1 MSKSSARS
9 LKEWEPISERIIMAR
24 FTSRCQDTTI
34 IQAYAPT
41 NDASEADKEMFY
53 EQLQATMAKRKKR
66 DITILM
72 GDMNAKVGSANSG
85 NEGVMGKHG
94 VGTMNHNGELF
105 VDFCS
110 VNDMVIGG
118 TLFPHKE
125 SHKVTWRSPDGS
137 WENQIDHIAISRRW
151 RGTLQ
156 DCRIKRSADVGSDH
170 HLLLATCRI
179 RLAACRKKI
188 QKSTKYNVER
198 LKNPETKQEFILTLA
213 NRFDALRYNSD
224 EEDDNEGE
232 DEIETEWSIIKEAYT
247 STCEEVLGKVKRERK
262 EWMSDD
268 TWEKVEERRKLK
280 ANIDNCRTRNQKAN
294 AMKQYNSADRK
305 VKKSCRRDK
314 RKWFSDK
321 AAEAEEA
328 ASKQDMRTLYK
339 ITKTLSGKRRQ
350 INKPVQGKD
359 GQLLATKEQQM
370 DRWREHFKEILNR
383 TPPPNPPEVD
393 PPTEVL
399 RIHTGPPTKT
409 EIRTAISSLKNG
421 KAAGADGIPPEAWKE
436 AGNLSVEVLYPLL
449 SRIWLEEKIP
459 SDWRKGNIVKLP
471 KKGDLTK
478 CENWRGIMLL
488 SVASKILCRIILNRT
503 ANTMEQKL
511 RDNQAGFRRNRS
523 CSDQIAT
530 LRIIVEQST
539 EFNSQLYAVF
549 IDYEKAFDS
558 VDRSTLWNILAHY
571 GIPSKIINMIKV
583 FYTNFQA
590 QVSHEGD
597 LTEPFNMT
605 TGVRQGCLLSP
616 LLFITALDWVMRETT
631 KDGRTGIQ
639 WTLTNML
646 DDLDFAD
653 DLALLSHSIRQMR
666 EKAQKLEHNSGQ
678 VGLTINA
685 KKTKEMRV
693 KTVGNAKPVC
703 CRGTELEIVKEFTYL
718 GSVIS
723 SDGGAT
729 KDVDARIGK
738 AKAAFAQLKPVWRAR
753 NISLRTKLRIFESN
767 VKSILLYGCETW
779 GLTQLNTSKLQT
791 FINARLRYILG
802 IWWPQKISNEDLLER
817 TGQEPVEVSIRR
829 RKWRWIGHTLR
840 KPPSSITRTVL
851 EWNPQGKRRRG
862 RPRLSW
868 RRGVKKDLE
877 HADTTW
883 QETKKTA
890 GDRRRWRRL
899 TEALCSRRGKED

>member
-1 MSKSSARS
+1 
-9 LKEWEPISERIIMAR
+9 
-24 FTSRCQDTTI
+24 
-34 IQAYAPT
+34 
-41 NDASEADKEMFY
+41 
-53 EQLQATMAKRKKR
+53 MAKRKKR

-110 VNDMVIGG
+110 VNDMIIGG

-170 HLLLATCRI
+170 HLLLA
-179 RLAACRKKI
+179 
-188 QKSTKYNVER
+188 SY
-198 LKNPETKQEFILTLA
+198 
-213 NRFDALRYNSD
+213 

-294 AMKQYNSADRK
+294 AMKQTS
-305 VKKSCRRDK
+305 
-314 RKWFSDK
+314 
-321 AAEAEEA
+321 
-328 ASKQDMRTLYK
+328 
-339 ITKTLSGKRRQ
+339 
-350 INKPVQGKD
+350 
-359 GQLLATKEQQM
+359 
-370 DRWREHFKEILNR
+370 
-383 TPPPNPPEVD
+383 
-393 PPTEVL
+393 
-399 RIHTGPPTKT
+399 
-409 EIRTAISSLKNG
+409 
-421 KAAGADGIPPEAWKE
+421 
-436 AGNLSVEVLYPLL
+436 
-449 SRIWLEEKIP
+449 
-459 SDWRKGNIVKLP
+459 
-471 KKGDLTK
+471 
-478 CENWRGIMLL
+478 
-488 SVASKILCRIILNRT
+488 
-503 ANTMEQKL
+503 
-511 RDNQAGFRRNRS
+511 
-523 CSDQIAT
+523 
-530 LRIIVEQST
+530 
-539 EFNSQLYAVF
+539 
-549 IDYEKAFDS
+549 
-558 VDRSTLWNILAHY
+558 LWNILAHY
-571 GIPSKIINMIKV
+571 GIPSKIISMIKV
-583 FYTNFQA
+583 FYNNFQA

-605 TGVRQGCLLSP
+605 TGVRQECLLSP

-639 WTLTNML
+639 WTLTDML

-653 DLALLSHSIRQMR
+653 DLALLCHTISQMR
-666 EKAQKLEHNSGQ
+666 EKTQRLERNSGQ
-678 VGLTINA
+678 VGLRINPS
-685 KKTKEMRV
+685 KTKEMRV

-703 CRGTELEIVKEFTYL
+703 CRGIELETVKEFTYL

-729 KDVDARIGK
+729 KDVEARIGK
-738 AKAAFAQLKPVWRAR
+738 GNAAFVQLRPVWRAR

-767 VKSILLYGCETW
+767 FKSILLYGCETW
-779 GLTQLNTSKLQT
+779 GLRQANMKKLQT
-791 FINARLRYILG
+791 FINVRLRYILG
-802 IWWPQKISNEDLLER
+802 IWWPNKISKNDLLER
-817 TGQEPVEVSIRR
+817 TGQEPVEVTIRR

-840 KPPSSITRTVL
+840 KPPPSITRAVL

-868 RRGVKKDLE
+868 RRGVMKDLQ
-877 HADTTW
+877 HAKTSW
-883 QETKKTA
+883 QEAKTTA
-890 GDRRRWRRL
+890 KDRGRWRHL